1 MFGSNKG
8 LNQSMGMEFPIRMLL
23 GILELVC
30 LGIEFPKSFALYSLA
45 QMCHTRAESKK

>member
-1 MFGSNKG
+1 MFGLNEG
-8 LNQSMGMEFPIRMLL
+8 LSQSMGMEFPIRMFL

-45 QMCHTRAESKK
+45 QMCHKS